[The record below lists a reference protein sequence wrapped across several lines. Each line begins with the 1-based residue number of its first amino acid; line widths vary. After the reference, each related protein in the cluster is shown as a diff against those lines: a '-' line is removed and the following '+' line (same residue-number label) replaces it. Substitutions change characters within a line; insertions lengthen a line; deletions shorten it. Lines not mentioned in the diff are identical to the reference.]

1 MNSWKRQHPAAIFI
15 SFLSSL
21 KEIVVSLIAVLIFGQ
36 TQAYT
41 SLFYLI
47 FFSAILFIALYSG
60 FVSWW
65 KFYYNLQEE
74 ELLIKKGLI
83 FRKNRFIRKERIQ
96 SIDIN
101 ANIIQRLFRLV
112 ELRIE
117 TAGGGSEPEFSLVAL
132 KREEAQRIKK
142 QLLKKKTTPISH
154 TMEYEQHIA
163 TFPHDEG
170 ENMLVPDEEHDSHNV
185 TSQTIVSDDLF
196 EEMEE
201 IEEQVDFKWE
211 LGTRRLILA
220 ALTSSGVGI
229 AATFL
234 AAVVSQLP
242 QLLPEWLLDHVIG
255 WFVHSSILLIA
266 SLLLVILFT
275 AWLFTLVGTMLK
287 YGYFIL
293 KKQGND
299 IHISRGV
306 LEQRQLTLNAAR
318 ITGVRLVQ
326 SPMRQLFNVVSI
338 YVESAGGGTKDEDLS
353 TILVPLCKRNEVKYI
368 LEQTVPEFAIYPNY
382 ESLPKESLRR
392 YMIRLAIPSLIV
404 AAVATYYLPYGWL
417 AFVLP
422 IVGASIGF
430 AQFKTAGICHNEYML
445 CLKTRTIAKTEVYL
459 PKKRIQDMSSSQH
472 PLQKLDNLHTLS
484 VSVLTTVLGKTF
496 TMRHVSHEQM
506 EKSYEWYSYEETKRE

>member
-15 SFLSSL
+15 RFLSSL
-21 KEIVVSLIAVLIFGQ
+21 KEIVISFIAVIIFGQ

-47 FFSAILFIALYSG
+47 FFAVILLTALYNG
-60 FVSWW
+60 FISWW

-101 ANIIQRLFRLV
+101 ANIIQRIFRLV

-132 KREEAQRIKK
+132 RREEAQKIKK
-142 QLLKKKTTPISH
+142 QLLKKKAPSSH
-154 TMEYEQHIA
+154 LI
-163 TFPHDEG
+163 
-170 ENMLVPDEEHDSHNV
+170 EHDQDLSGYSHDKGEIRLAPNDGIRENDEASHARV
-185 TSQTIVSDDLF
+185 KADEC

-201 IEEQVDFKWE
+201 VEERVDFKWE
-211 LGTRRLILA
+211 LGTKRLIFA

-234 AAVVSQLP
+234 TAIVSQLP
-242 QLLPEWLLDHVIG
+242 QVLPEWLLDQVIG

-266 SLLLVILFT
+266 SLVVVILFT
-275 AWLFTLVGTMLK
+275 AWLFTLVGTILK
-287 YGYFIL
+287 YGYFVL
-293 KKQGND
+293 KKQGTD

-306 LEQRQLTLNAAR
+306 LEQRQLTLNSSR
-318 ITGVRLVQ
+318 ITGVRIVQ
-326 SPMRQLFNVVSI
+326 SPMRQLFNVVTI
-338 YVESAGGGTKDEDLS
+338 YVESAGGGTEDEDLS
-353 TILVPLCKRNEVKYI
+353 TILVPLCKRKEIKYI
-368 LEQTVPEFAIYPNY
+368 LEQTIPEFAITPSY

-392 YMIRLAIPSLIV
+392 YMIRLTIPALVV
-404 AAVATYYLPYGWL
+404 AATTTYFLPYGWL
-417 AFVLP
+417 AFILP
-422 IVGASIGF
+422 IAGASIGF
-430 AQFKTAGICHNEYML
+430 VQFKTAGIFYNEQML
-445 CLKTRTIAKTEVYL
+445 CLKTRTLAKTEVYL

-496 TMRHVSHEQM
+496 TMRHISHDQM
-506 EKSYEWYSYEETKRE
+506 EKSYEWYSYEVVKKE